1 MKIKIK
7 KTLKEMYAGG
17 IPAGAGTAYT
27 GPSLGASY
35 TGEVSPHILSV
46 GKFIEKVIKF
56 SKMIERENPSLSIRM
71 QELGAELEKWET
83 QRKLAKQI
91 SRPIQDET
99 PTAEPY
105 DGLKYAR
112 LEEAFTKIIK
122 EEIQTVLGEK
132 KKKGMLEQPDFKSK
146 VAWVKKNKP
155 KIKDPEAYVAAT
167 LRKTGELKEAAKDY
181 VWGVKGIH
189 RIGNKFG
196 GWVPVKRKK
205 SKKKKLSEQ
214 VNPRFATCMKLGT
227 LSREKCLKWAGG
239 EGKAAAA
246 RAARDPFQNAWPE
259 AESIE
264 CDWRGSQTNAN
275 TLCASSLVS
284 WQKRGNKLAYLDPT
298 TARCHGVGRGERGK
312 CQAGKKSQETAV

>member
-1 MKIKIK
+1 VKIKIK

-132 KKKGMLEQPDFKSK
+132 K
-146 VAWVKKNKP
+146 
-155 KIKDPEAYVAAT
+155 
-167 LRKTGELKEAAKDY
+167 RK
-181 VWGVKGIH
+181 
-189 RIGNKFG
+189 
-196 GWVPVKRKK
+196 
-205 SKKKKLSEQ
+205 
-214 VNPRFATCMKLGT
+214 
-227 LSREKCLKWAGG
+227 
-239 EGKAAAA
+239 
-246 RAARDPFQNAWPE
+246 
-259 AESIE
+259 E
-264 CDWRGSQTNAN
+264 C
-275 TLCASSLVS
+275 
-284 WQKRGNKLAYLDPT
+284 
-298 TARCHGVGRGERGK
+298 
-312 CQAGKKSQETAV
+312 